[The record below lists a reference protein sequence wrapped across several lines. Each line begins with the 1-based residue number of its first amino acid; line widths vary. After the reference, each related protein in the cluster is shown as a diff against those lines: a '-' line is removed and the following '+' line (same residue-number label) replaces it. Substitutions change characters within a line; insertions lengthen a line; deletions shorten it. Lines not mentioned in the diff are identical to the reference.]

1 FAGISASA
9 AAAVAAV
16 PMDVAFFDGEGKQS
30 SLSSASFAKVM
41 PPAVFVEHS
50 LLRKFKNQAKNAY
63 SALARHAKKL
73 AELDAMKPGG
83 LHSLELKFEGVMKK
97 DELAKLN
104 KQIHE
109 FVLP

>member
-1 FAGISASA
+1 MSSNNNFAGTSASA

-16 PMDVAFFDGEGKQS
+16 PMDVAFFNADGEQS
-30 SLSSASFAKVM
+30 SLSAASFTKVM
-41 PPAVFVEHS
+41 PPAVFIEHA

-83 LHSLELKFEGVMKK
+83 FHSLELKFEGVMKK
-97 DELAKLN
+97 
-104 KQIHE
+104 
-109 FVLP
+109 